1 MASPAEV
8 TLELVGGTAGGVS
21 GAGAGGDADIGG
33 VATPTRSTTSPLVS
47 RGGTGGSAYTDVTL
61 GSDEE
66 PEHDYF
72 AGDPDPGDDGARYT
86 VDEAIDGAGFGRFQ
100 IMMLCFTGLAW
111 MGDAMAGPG
120 SYCPPRHPAHGLD
133 TASPDCLL
141 VVYPYTLA
149 ASSPLA

>member
-8 TLELVGGTAGGVS
+8 SFELEGGTAGGVS

-33 VATPTRSTTSPLVS
+33 SRSTTSPLS
-47 RGGTGGSAYTDVTL
+47 RGGTGGSAFTDVTL
-61 GSDEE
+61 GSDDA

-120 SYCPPRHPAHGLD
+120 SYCPPRHPTHGLD
-133 TASPDCLL
+133 TASSEGLL
-141 VVYPYTLA
+141 IVYPYTIP
-149 ASSPLA
+149 ASCPLA